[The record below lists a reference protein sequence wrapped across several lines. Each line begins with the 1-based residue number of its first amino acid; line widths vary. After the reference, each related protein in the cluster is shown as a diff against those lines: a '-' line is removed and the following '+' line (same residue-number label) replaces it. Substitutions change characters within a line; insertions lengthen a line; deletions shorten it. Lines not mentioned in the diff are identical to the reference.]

1 MKKKRQQAIIE
12 LIAKQPVETQE
23 ELTSLLNDQGFST
36 TQATVSRDIRELE
49 LTKIPLPDGRQAYG
63 LLSAREKEVAK
74 SYQRI
79 LNDAIVSMETSGNLL
94 VIKTA
99 SGMAMA
105 CAAALDDLDLPGL
118 MGSIAG
124 DDTIFCAV
132 REQENGS
139 DVIREIRLMMES
151 TSDK

>member
-12 LIAKQPVETQE
+12 LITKQPVETQE

-99 SGMAMA
+99 SGMA

>member
-12 LIAKQPVETQE
+12 LIAKRPIETQE
-23 ELTSLLNDQGFST
+23 ELTNQLNEQGFST

-63 LLSAREKEVAK
+63 IVGTREKEVTK
-74 SYQRI
+74 TYQRI
-79 LNDAIVSMETSGNLL
+79 LNDAIVSMETAGNLL

-118 MGSIAG
+118 LGSIAG

-132 REQENGS
+132 REQEKGS
-139 DVIREIRLMMES
+139 DIIEEIRLMMES

>member
-1 MKKKRQQAIIE
+1 
-12 LIAKQPVETQE
+12 
-23 ELTSLLNDQGFST
+23 
-36 TQATVSRDIRELE
+36 
-49 LTKIPLPDGRQAYG
+49 
-63 LLSAREKEVAK
+63 
-74 SYQRI
+74 
-79 LNDAIVSMETSGNLL
+79 
-94 VIKTA
+94 
-99 SGMAMA
+99 MA

>member
-12 LIAKQPVETQE
+12 LITKQPVETQE
-23 ELTSLLNDQGFST
+23 ELTSLLND
-36 TQATVSRDIRELE
+36 QATVSRDIRELE

>member
-12 LIAKQPVETQE
+12 LIAKMPIETQE
-23 ELTSLLNDQGFST
+23 ELTNRLNEQGFKT

-63 LLSAREKEVAK
+63 LLAAREKEVAK
-74 SYQRI
+74 TYQRI
-79 LNDAIVSMETSGNLL
+79 LNDAIVSMDTAGNLL

-99 SGMAMA
+99 AGMAMA

-118 MGSIAG
+118 LGSIAG

-132 REQENGS
+132 REQEEGG
-139 DVIREIRLMMES
+139 DIIGQIRLMMES

>member
-12 LIAKQPVETQE
+12 LIAKRPIETQE
-23 ELTSLLNDQGFST
+23 ELTNRLNEQGFKT

-49 LTKIPLPDGRQAYG
+49 LTKIPLSDGRQAYG
-63 LLSAREKEVAK
+63 LLASREKEVAK

-79 LNDAIVSMETSGNLL
+79 LNDAIVSMETAGNLL

-99 SGMAMA
+99 AGMAMA
-105 CAAALDDLDLPGL
+105 CAAALDDLDLAGL
-118 MGSIAG
+118 LGSIAG

-132 REQENGS
+132 REQEKGS
-139 DVIREIRLMMES
+139 DIIGEIRLMMES

>member
-12 LIAKQPVETQE
+12 LIAKRPIETQE
-23 ELTSLLNDQGFST
+23 ELTNRLNEQGFKT

-49 LTKIPLPDGRQAYG
+49 LTKIPLSDGRQAYG
-63 LLSAREKEVAK
+63 LLASREKEVAK

-79 LNDAIVSMETSGNLL
+79 LNDAIVSMETAGNLL

-99 SGMAMA
+99 AGMAMA
-105 CAAALDDLDLPGL
+105 CAAALDDLDLAGL
-118 MGSIAG
+118 LGSIAG

-132 REQENGS
+132 REQEKGS
-139 DVIREIRLMMES
+139 DIIGEIHLMMES